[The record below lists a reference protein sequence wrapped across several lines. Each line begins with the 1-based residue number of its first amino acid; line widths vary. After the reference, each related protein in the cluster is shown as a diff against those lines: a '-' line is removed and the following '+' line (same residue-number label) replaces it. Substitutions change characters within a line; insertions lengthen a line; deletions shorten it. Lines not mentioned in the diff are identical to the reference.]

1 MKWYFYLLVSLFI
14 QCKPEQL
21 KNLEFTSENSFFRY
35 SGRIDNS
42 QKGAVFLIGSAAS
55 VEFLAQGK
63 NIDLILNG
71 KGGNHNYISI
81 VVNGTY
87 YKRYKIING
96 EEDTIITLDLPEN
109 ENFIGIYKA
118 TEAASGEIIFEGIR
132 AEKLLPFRAEKKSTI
147 EFIGNSITCG
157 ALSDDSLVPCGQG
170 EYHDQHNA
178 YLAYGPRTARALN
191 TNFVLSAVSGIGIY
205 RNWNDEHLREPVMPE
220 VYENLYLNLDPKKK
234 YVTEPA
240 PDVLTICLGTND
252 LSDGDGINPRLSFD
266 AEKFTKNYIQFV
278 EMLFKHY
285 PHTKIALLNSP
296 MVSAEK
302 SAALSACLKKVK
314 EHFEKEHVIQIF
326 TFTLLQPTGCNYH
339 PGIEDHKAMSEEL
352 IPFLKEFLHEPVKN

>member
-1 MKWYFYLLVSLFI
+1 MKPFFFLVMITLAACTQNKNEVKEIRSSDPNYNYF
-14 QCKPEQL
+14 
-21 KNLEFTSENSFFRY
+21 
-35 SGRIDNS
+35 GRID
-42 QKGAVFLIGSAAS
+42 KAGKEGITLISPASS
-55 VEFLAQGK
+55 VEFDVKGK
-63 NIDLILNG
+63 TVELLLNA
-71 KGGNHNYISI
+71 GGGSHNYI
-81 VVNGTY
+81 VLE
-87 YKRYKIING
+87 ING
-96 EEDTIITLDLPEN
+96 NYEGRRKIMPGREDTRITLNLPKKEN
-109 ENFIGIYKA
+109 RIGIYKA
-118 TEAASGEIIFEGIR
+118 TEAASGDVVFKGIR
-132 AEKLLPFRAEKKSTI
+132 AEGLLPGKIEKRSTI

-157 ALSDDSLVPCGQG
+157 ALADDSLVPCGQG
-170 EYHDQHNA
+170 VYHDQHNA
-178 YLAYGPRTARALN
+178 YLAYGPRVARKLK
-191 TNFVLSAVSGIGIY
+191 TNFILSSVSGIGIY
-205 RNWNDEHLREPVMPE
+205 RNWNDEHLREPIMPE

-252 LSDGDGINPRLSFD
+252 LSDGDGVTQRLPFN
-266 AEKFTKNYIQFV
+266 AEKFTQNYIEFV
-278 EMLFKHY
+278 GMLLKHY
-285 PHTKIALLNSP
+285 PRTKIALLNSP